1 MTNIEIGNRIKNA
14 RNLRNVTLD
23 DIAKKVGVAK
33 STIQR
38 YENGKINTI
47 KIPVVE
53 SIALALNVNPSWI
66 VGKSEEMELPVQKIP
81 KIVQYYEMLND
92 IGKHVATERVKEL
105 TEVPRYVQEDT
116 TYYVNA
122 AHADDY
128 ANAPEELKQL
138 EENIMDDENF

>member
-1 MTNIEIGNRIKNA
+1 MTNIDIGNRIKYA
-14 RNLRNVTLD
+14 RNLRDVTLD

-66 VGKSEEMELPVQKIP
+66 IGKSEEMELPTQKIP
-81 KIVQYYEMLND
+81 KIIQYYNNLND
-92 IGKHVATERVKEL
+92 IGKQEATERVKEL
-105 TEVPRYVQEDT
+105 TYIPKYSTFGVK
-116 TYYVNA
+116 A
-122 AHADDY
+122 AHNDNIND
-128 ANAPEELKQL
+128 EGELDKVNNDMAKL
-138 EENIMDDENF
+138 KRPN